1 MEKNSSIRT
10 VVNKTSTIDT
20 VYRFFHMEL
29 IAGEPDYIAT
39 VKESGCSFR
48 MAYDKVQCSAVQ
60 CGAVRCGVV
69 WCDVVWCG
77 VVRCGAVLY
86 CPSPPP
92 DLM

>member
-48 MAYDKVQCSAVQ
+48 MAYDKVWCGAV
-60 CGAVRCGVV
+60 CCDAVRCGA
-69 WCDVVWCG
+69 VWCG
-77 VVRCGAVLY
+77 VVRCGAVR
-86 CPSPPP
+86 CCTVPPHP
-92 DLM
+92 LI